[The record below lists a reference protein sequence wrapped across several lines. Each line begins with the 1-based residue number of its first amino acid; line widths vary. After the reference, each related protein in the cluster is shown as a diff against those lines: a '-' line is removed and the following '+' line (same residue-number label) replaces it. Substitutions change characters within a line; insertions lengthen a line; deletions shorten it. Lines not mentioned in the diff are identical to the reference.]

1 MQQICLPTAMTMTIE
16 MTTMTTLNASAGD
29 YNEDSSFSDAD
40 RPSRAK
46 SGEKLS
52 VQFMAKCC
60 SCCDKLHVVLECC
73 ASLLLRQLVLT
84 HTHTCAH
91 TPLHWSASGVIKMKS
106 SSSRSDSSEQ
116 RAPEDPTPG

>member
-1 MQQICLPTAMTMTIE
+1 MQQICLPTAMTMTME

-29 YNEDSSFSDAD
+29 YDEDSSFSDAD

-46 SGEKLS
+46 SEEKLS

-84 HTHTCAH
+84 HTHTYTHMRAH
-91 TPLHWSASGVIKMKS
+91 TS
-106 SSSRSDSSEQ
+106 SLVCKWCY
-116 RAPEDPTPG
+116 